1 MIPQTLGPV
10 RPGLTEVS
18 CSDAAL
24 GKGVLD
30 HRRGARGADGRGDAG
45 QRQSARTRP
54 PSLLRLDWQHPIC
67 STAAFIRWLAAV
79 MVMAAGLRRAA
90 LAMHL
95 ITSVGWI
102 GAAGAYLAA
111 GVAARVSDRVPTVR
125 AAWIAMELIG
135 WLVIV
140 PLGCLAFLT
149 GVVMS
154 VGTRWGLIR
163 HYWVL
168 IALVLTSLALV
179 VLILHMPSVS
189 AGAAVART
197 GDDRAVLQ
205 LGGDIAHPALGLVV
219 LVVVA
224 VLNLYK
230 PRGLTRYGRRQHA
243 AAEASAC
250 LGPG

>member
-1 MIPQTLGPV
+1 
-10 RPGLTEVS
+10 
-18 CSDAAL
+18 
-24 GKGVLD
+24 
-30 HRRGARGADGRGDAG
+30 
-45 QRQSARTRP
+45 
-54 PSLLRLDWQHPIC
+54 
-67 STAAFIRWLAAV
+67 
-79 MVMAAGLRRAA
+79 MAAELRRAA

-111 GVAARVSDRVPTVR
+111 GVAARVSDQVPTVR

-149 GVVMS
+149 GLVMS

-168 IALVLTSLALV
+168 IAFVLTSLALA
-179 VLILHMPSVS
+179 VLIIHMPSVS
-189 AGAAVART
+189 AGAAIART
-197 GDDRAVLQ
+197 GDDRAILQ
-205 LGGDIAHPALGLVV
+205 LGGDIAHPALGLIV

-230 PRGLTRYGRRQHA
+230 PRGLTRYGQRQRRSRGA
-243 AAEASAC
+243 T
-250 LGPG
+250 

>member
-1 MIPQTLGPV
+1 MCLAAASSRQL
-10 RPGLTEVS
+10 
-18 CSDAAL
+18 AAL
-24 GKGVLD
+24 
-30 HRRGARGADGRGDAG
+30 
-45 QRQSARTRP
+45 
-54 PSLLRLDWQHPIC
+54 
-67 STAAFIRWLAAV
+67 

-95 ITSVGWI
+95 ISSVGWV

-111 GVAARVSDRVPTVR
+111 GVAARVSDQVPTVR
-125 AAWIAMELIG
+125 AAWISMELIG

-149 GVVMS
+149 GLVMS
-154 VGTRWGLIR
+154 VGTRWGLVR

-168 IALVLTSLALV
+168 IALVLTSLALA

-230 PRGLTRYGRRQHA
+230 PRGLTRYGQRQRRRRGA
-243 AAEASAC
+243 T
-250 LGPG
+250 